1 MDMYF
6 AASLIYLPGGVLAG
20 VLGVG
25 AIVGLVNALKRVRLN
40 AKNNSPKALIWI
52 GASLLYLAV
61 IAWACAAIWVLLFFH
76 FTF

>member
-1 MDMYF
+1 MYF
-6 AASLIYLPGGVLAG
+6 AASLIYLPGGILAG
-20 VLGVG
+20 VLGIG

-40 AKNNSPKALIWI
+40 AKNNSPKAFIWI

-61 IAWACAAIWVLLFFH
+61 VAWACAAIWVLFFFH